1 MVGALDGP
9 WLVDGTEDGS
19 WGDCVGDADIVGD
32 KEGMFRNVGG
42 DELDG
47 GVDPIKLGGDDG
59 VIVGK
64 LEGGALV
71 CTVGVAEGMA
81 DGGTEGIDVGCP
93 VGPGVGD
100 EEGSSDDVS
109 TRIPP

>member
-1 MVGALDGP
+1 MGVLDGP
-9 WLVDGTEDGS
+9 SLGDGIDDGS
-19 WGDCVGDADIVGD
+19 WGDCVGDADAVGD
-32 KEGMFRNVGG
+32 EEGMFRYVGG
-42 DELDG
+42 DEIDG
-47 GVDPIKLGGDDG
+47 GADPIKLGGDDG

-71 CTVGVAEGMA
+71 CTVGVAEGTT
-81 DGGTEGIDVGCP
+81 DGGAEGIDVGCP

-100 EEGSSDDVS
+100 EEGSSDDGS

>member
-1 MVGALDGP
+1 MVGVLDGTD
-9 WLVDGTEDGS
+9 DGT
-19 WGDCVGDADIVGD
+19 WGDCVGDADE
-32 KEGMFRNVGG
+32 EGMFRNVGG
-42 DELDG
+42 DEMDG
-47 GVDPIKLGGDDG
+47 GADPTKLGGDDG

-100 EEGSSDDVS
+100 EEGSSDDGS